1 MKVGQIEKRRG
12 IDNRHFDAMIYTV
25 QGVKGKILE
34 AWIRTKCP
42 DEYESFDR
50 ILNEFTK
57 EELYALARTARL
69 LAQTRR

>member
-1 MKVGQIEKRRG
+1 MKIGEIEKRRG
-12 IDNRHFDAMIYTV
+12 IDNRHFDAMVYIIR
-25 QGVKGKILE
+25 GGKGKLLE

-69 LAQTRR
+69 MAQIRR